1 MDEGRG
7 MGETGK
13 RVTVSGL
20 GFRFGFTILGYPIL
34 RIAEWG

>member
-1 MDEGRG
+1 

-13 RVTVSGL
+13 RVTVPGL
-20 GFRFGFTILGYPIL
+20 GCPRFGFTILGYPIL